1 MSTNEVWVLIMAG
14 IHSGDEAV
22 NMVAGARQA
31 ITLDLVERALAIPG
45 VDHVLVSTNSPAL
58 AERLSTYPVIIE
70 MDSAG
75 ETFHFG
81 KRLRDLVC
89 RHHMKRVFYLGGGSG
104 ALLNPG
110 QMTHIIDDLR
120 RGEQVLITN
129 NFYSTDFAAF
139 APATVLES
147 VAPPA
152 NDNDLGWTLGE
163 HAGLPNRSLPRCAA
177 TLLDV
182 DTPTDLMTIASHPGV
197 GPHTR
202 AYLDSLALDL
212 SHIQR
217 AMAVF
222 VDREAEAI
230 IAGRV
235 GAETWAYLERET
247 ACRTRIFA
255 EERGMRASGRLAQE
269 RVRSLLGEYLRL
281 VGAERFFEALAWMG
295 QAAFIDSR
303 VIFAHLGVW
312 PPAADRYNSDL
323 LRPERIADPFVRE
336 FTAAAITAPIP
347 VVLGGHSLVS
357 GGLYALVEAAWAHSG
372 VNVPRYVDHTI
383 WEQPGH

>member
-1 MSTNEVWVLIMAG
+1 MSIDEVWVLIMAG
-14 IHSGDEAV
+14 IHSGNEAV

-31 ITLDLVERALAIPG
+31 ITLDLVERALAIPS

-58 AERLSTYPVIIE
+58 AERLSNYPITIE
-70 MDSAG
+70 LDSAG

-81 KRLRDLVC
+81 KRLRDLVRRYC
-89 RHHMKRVFYLGGGSG
+89 MKRVFYLGGGSAG
-104 ALLNPG
+104 LLNLR
-110 QMTHIIDDLR
+110 QMAQIVDDLHHD
-120 RGEQVLITN
+120 EQVLITN

-139 APATVLES
+139 APAAALES
-147 VAPPA
+147 VTPPA
-152 NDNDLGWTLGE
+152 NDNDLGWTLAE

-182 DTPTDLMTIASHPGV
+182 DTPIDLMTMACHPAI

-202 AYLDSLALDL
+202 AYLESLALDV

-217 AMAVF
+217 AVAVF
-222 VDREAEAI
+222 VDRDAEAI

-255 EERGMRASGRLAQE
+255 EERGMRASGRLRQGT
-269 RVRSLLGEYLRL
+269 VRSLLGEYLRL
-281 VGAERFFEALAWMG
+281 VGAQRFFETLAQMG

-303 VIFAHLGVW
+303 VILAHLGVW
-312 PPAADRYNSDL
+312 PSAADRYNSDL
-323 LRPERIADPFVRE
+323 LRPECIADPFVRE
-336 FTAAAITAPIP
+336 FTAAATTAPIS

-357 GGLYALVEAAWAHSG
+357 GGLYALVETAWARSG
-372 VNVPRYVDHTI
+372 VNVPRYVNHTV
-383 WEQPGH
+383 WE